1 MAGFSVSMS
10 KNGRRLLFGAPG
22 AFYWQGQVYSKWSD
36 EGGLLHKTREGP
48 ASQDDSY
55 LGYSS
60 AVGEFDGDGEEDNTL
75 NKIADGINMYFT
87 FYFKIRP
94 NIINCLFDK
103 LISSFL
109 LGKNDIFFFIHI
121 NILLSLLVIHTQNV
135 CLSQIGVIIMFIEI
149 FQLGAYF
156 GYSVAVQDLDGKQ
169 FHVTT
174 IKYVKCEFTTQA
186 TNFYSLF
193 IFFRLDDII
202 VGAPLYSDY
211 SSKHTYDAG
220 RVYIYYQNNK

>member
-60 AVGEFDGDGEEDNTL
+60 AVGEFDGDGEED
-75 NKIADGINMYFT
+75 
-87 FYFKIRP
+87 
-94 NIINCLFDK
+94 
-103 LISSFL
+103 
-109 LGKNDIFFFIHI
+109 I

-156 GYSVAVQDLDGKQ
+156 GYSVAVQDLDGNK
-169 FHVTT
+169 
-174 IKYVKCEFTTQA
+174 
-186 TNFYSLF
+186 
-193 IFFRLDDII
+193 LDDII

-220 RVYIYYQNNK
+220 RVYIYYQNNKSLFHCLEFLSVLLIFVIFIHFISHYSFIFCIIIINYYIMFIIIGEHLGMIKGFVCIYIHIYMFGNML